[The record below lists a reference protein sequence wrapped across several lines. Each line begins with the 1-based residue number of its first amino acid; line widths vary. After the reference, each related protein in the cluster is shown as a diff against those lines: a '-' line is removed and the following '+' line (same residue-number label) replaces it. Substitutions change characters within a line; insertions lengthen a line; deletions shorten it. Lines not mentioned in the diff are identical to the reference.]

1 VLHEGPLP
9 KVRVGDFLV
18 YYAVGAYNAN
28 LSPDFIFETPPLA
41 VL

>member
-1 VLHEGPLP
+1 
-9 KVRVGDFLV
+9 VRIGDFLV

-28 LSPDFIFETPPLA
+28 MGPDFIFESPPLL